1 MVATNS
7 VAARTGNVS
16 AGTSVFSMVFL
27 EKPLKAAY
35 KNQIDIVQTPDGSAA
50 AMAHAN
56 NCTGEYDKW
65 IKLFGSAATA
75 LGANFSKGQLY
86 DTLLGLALNGD
97 KDCGGLVPYNYISGE
112 SITGFASGRPLFV
125 RTQNANF
132 TLENFMRAQL
142 FTALGALRAGMDI
155 LFEKEKVAL
164 DSLTGHG
171 GFFKTAGVGAKIMAA
186 AMHTAVSSMKTAGEG
201 GPWGMAL
208 LAAYASDKKGMS
220 LGDWLNKVVFAS
232 AEVTKTAPDAAD
244 VEGFNKF
251 FANYK
256 KGLAVEKAAVD
267 NF

>member
-1 MVATNS
+1 MV
-7 VAARTGNVS
+7 V
-16 AGTSVFSMVFL
+16 L

-125 RTQNANF
+125 RAQNANF

-164 DSLTGHG
+164 DSLR
-171 GFFKTAGVGAKIMAA
+171 
-186 AMHTAVSSMKTAGEG
+186 
-201 GPWGMAL
+201 GMADSSRL
-208 LAAYASDKKGMS
+208 PA
-220 LGDWLNKVVFAS
+220 W
-232 AEVTKTAPDAAD
+232 AP
-244 VEGFNKF
+244 KSWRPRCTPR
-251 FANYK
+251 
-256 KGLAVEKAAVD
+256 
-267 NF
+267 